1 MSGEVI
7 KDDFVVRNFIPE
19 DFSKIQKLWEE
30 TGLGGIHR
38 GDNLEIILQTIQHG
52 GALLILEN
60 MTNNDIVGTA
70 WITNDYRRLYLHHFG
85 IAPAYQ
91 GKGLSHILADACI
104 CFGKKNNLQMKLE
117 VHKENNKAKNLYLK
131 HGFKE
136 LGDYEVMIIRKYEE
150 N

>member
-1 MSGEVI
+1 MSEERK
-7 KDDFVVRNFIPE
+7 KDDFVVRNFNAE
-19 DFSKIQKLWEE
+19 DFNEVLKLWEE
-30 TGLGGIHR
+30 TGLGGAHR

-52 GALLILEN
+52 GTLLILEN
-60 MTNNDIVGTA
+60 KNNKDIVGTA

-91 GKGLSHILADACI
+91 GKGLAHILADACI
-104 CFGKKNNLQMKLE
+104 CYGKKYNLQMKLE
-117 VHKENNKAKNLYLK
+117 VHKENNKAQNLYLK
-131 HGFKE
+131 HGFKD